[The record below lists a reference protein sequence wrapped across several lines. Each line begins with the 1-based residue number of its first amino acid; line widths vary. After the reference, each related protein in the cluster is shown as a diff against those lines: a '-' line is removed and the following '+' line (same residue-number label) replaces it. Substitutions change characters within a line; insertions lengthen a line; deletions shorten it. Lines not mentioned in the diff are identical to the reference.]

1 MKSKKF
7 TQNLSLSS
15 SLDESLVNP
24 SLSKLIGHSNSKSQS
39 NPIRKFVIHD
49 EINLE
54 DTLKLFEEPFNLEE
68 VSMDEMIVS
77 FANKYRS
84 PTYTSLDELL
94 AASSNQ
100 STYSPTTVKKLSDI
114 LDGLIDDL

>member
-7 TQNLSLSS
+7 TQNLSLSY
-15 SLDESLVNP
+15 SLDEASVNP
-24 SLSKLIGHSNSKSQS
+24 SLSKLLGSPTTKSLS
-39 NPIRKFVIHD
+39 NPIRQFVNHN

-54 DTLKLFEEPFNLEE
+54 DTLKLFEEPLNLEE
-68 VSMDEMIVS
+68 LSMDQMIVS
-77 FANKYRS
+77 FANKYSS
-84 PTYTSLDELL
+84 PSYASLDELL

-114 LDGLIDDL
+114 LDGLIDEL